1 MTELMH
7 IREYAFAT
15 AKTIASVINEEV
27 VICDNEMNL
36 LGDSNCSSPSE
47 LTDISVTK
55 QSIMLN
61 AMAHKTTIVSEDIKH
76 SLKGCSLCANFR
88 TCDIHSIIAF
98 PLLKNDVVIGCIA
111 LYSKEKRLS
120 GDKKERVD
128 QLKNFI
134 SKMSELLI
142 SKLDENQENYELSVV
157 KKQLQAVV
165 DHIGSAVVCIENV
178 ERIIYGN
185 QMFRKLFGIGPKM
198 PERITDIRQ
207 LAECSELM
215 KSLYHVNGTFSK
227 ELSFSDGKTE
237 INHEMVTVVSIND
250 EGTQVGSVIYFRDS
264 EKYYEELNRVT
275 NASSEMTFKD
285 LIGKSKPIQNLKM
298 QAQKIANS
306 LSTVLIQGESG
317 TGKEIIARAIHNASR
332 RSAGP
337 FISVN
342 CAAIPDNLLE
352 SELFGYEEGAF
363 TGAAKG
369 GRIGK
374 FQLANKGTLLLD
386 EVGEIPIHLQ
396 AKLLRAIQEK
406 KIQRIGSNVDIAT
419 DIRIIAA
426 TNRNLEEMI
435 VSGAFRE
442 DLFYRLN
449 VIPIYVPALRER
461 KSDIP
466 FLVDTFIK
474 KYNEVLNK
482 NISRFSKKAMKMLET
497 YDWPG
502 NVRELQNVVE
512 YCVNISNRRVIEP
525 DSLPA
530 RVKCER
536 KDFSIEHSAEIK
548 PLKDVEKAY
557 IDEAIRVYGDTT
569 EGKQKAA
576 DALGIGI
583 ATLYRK
589 LKE

>member
-1 MTELMH
+1 M
-7 IREYAFAT
+7 
-15 AKTIASVINEEV
+15 
-27 VICDNEMNL
+27 
-36 LGDSNCSSPSE
+36 
-47 LTDISVTK
+47 
-55 QSIMLN
+55 
-61 AMAHKTTIVSEDIKH
+61 
-76 SLKGCSLCANFR
+76 
-88 TCDIHSIIAF
+88 
-98 PLLKNDVVIGCIA
+98 
-111 LYSKEKRLS
+111 
-120 GDKKERVD
+120 
-128 QLKNFI
+128 
-134 SKMSELLI
+134 
-142 SKLDENQENYELSVV
+142 
-157 KKQLQAVV
+157 
-165 DHIGSAVVCIENV
+165 
-178 ERIIYGN
+178 
-185 QMFRKLFGIGPKM
+185 
-198 PERITDIRQ
+198 
-207 LAECSELM
+207 
-215 KSLYHVNGTFSK
+215 
-227 ELSFSDGKTE
+227 
-237 INHEMVTVVSIND
+237 
-250 EGTQVGSVIYFRDS
+250 
-264 EKYYEELNRVT
+264 
-275 NASSEMTFKD
+275 
-285 LIGKSKPIQNLKM
+285 
-298 QAQKIANS
+298 
-306 LSTVLIQGESG
+306 
-317 TGKEIIARAIHNASR
+317 
-332 RSAGP
+332 
-337 FISVN
+337 
-342 CAAIPDNLLE
+342 
-352 SELFGYEEGAF
+352 
-363 TGAAKG
+363 
-369 GRIGK
+369 
-374 FQLANKGTLLLD
+374 ANKGTLLLD

-536 KDFSIEHSAEIK
+536 KEFSIEHSAEIK